1 MFRPM
6 RRKKQLLADRECAEI
21 LISQKRGALS
31 LIGDDGYPYG
41 IPINFWY
48 DEQNGKICFHGALAG
63 HKIDAIKRCEKASF
77 CVYDEGFA
85 REGEWALNIKSV
97 IAFGK
102 ISFVEDAGRAETICR
117 GICEK
122 FTVDEKYI
130 EDEIAKA
137 KNHVLCLE
145 LKIEHITGKIVNE
158 S

>member
-6 RRKKQLLADRECAEI
+6 RRKKQLLSEIECAEI
-21 LISQKRGALS
+21 LASQKRGVLS
-31 LIGDDGYPYG
+31 LIGDNGYPYG
-41 IPINFWY
+41 IPTDFWY
-48 DEQNGKICFHGALAG
+48 DGQNGKICFHGAASG
-63 HKIDAIKRCEKASF
+63 HKIDAIKRSEKASF

-97 IAFGK
+97 ILFGK
-102 ISFVEDAGRAETICR
+102 MSFVEDKNRAEVICR
-117 GICEK
+117 AICEK
-122 FTVDEKYI
+122 FTDDKKYI

-145 LKIEHITGKIVNE
+145 LEIEHMTGKIVNE